1 LTGDVGKR
9 SFDGFVKLAK
19 FDCCSC
25 LTASSFGFPS
35 NSSKDSFL
43 SYFGDDKSFDC
54 STGSFGDGV
63 IPVLFV

>member
-9 SFDGFVKLAK
+9 SSDGLVKLAK
-19 FDCCSC
+19 FDCCSY

-43 SYFGDDKSFDC
+43 SYCGDDKSFDC

-63 IPVLFV
+63 ISVLFV